1 MEINETGNTLSFL
14 LTNIL
19 ETRKRKNS
27 NYSLRAFARDL
38 RISSGRLSNILN
50 DKYLPGPSISSRII
64 ESLNLNEKEREEFHQ
79 ILEKC
84 QQKLKLLGEARLLKE
99 EEYSLIA
106 DWHHF
111 AILNL
116 METSNYKD
124 DSEWIADRLGLTEV
138 VVEESLD
145 ILESIGLIEFRKG
158 KRYPTHKNLTT
169 THEIPSE
176 VVRSGHRQTL
186 IKSMESLEKDALDI
200 RDITTVS
207 VSVNMANLPKVKE
220 LARDFR
226 RKAALLLEEGERTEV
241 YNISIQIVPV
251 TKVELQKE

>member
-1 MEINETGNTLSFL
+1 MEINEAENNLSFL

-19 ETRKRKNS
+19 EARKKKNT

-50 DKYLPGPSISSRII
+50 DKYLPGPSISNRII
-64 ESLNLNEKEREEFHQ
+64 ESLNLNEKEREEFKQ
-79 ILEKC
+79 ILERC
-84 QQKLKLLGEARLLKE
+84 HEKLKLLGEARLIKE

-116 METSNYKD
+116 METSDYKD
-124 DSEWIADRLGLTEV
+124 DPEWIAKRLGLSEET
-138 VVEESLD
+138 VEKSLD
-145 ILESIGLIEFRKG
+145 ILESINLVEFKKG

-169 THEIPSE
+169 THEVPSE
-176 VVRSGHRQTL
+176 VIREGHRQ
-186 IKSMESLEKDALDI
+186 IIMQSLNSLKEHTTDI
-200 RDITTVS
+200 RDITSVS
-207 VSVNMANLPKVKE
+207 VSVNMKNLPKVKE
-220 LARDFR
+220 LAREFR

-251 TKVELQKE
+251 TKLN

>member
-1 MEINETGNTLSFL
+1 MSETDNNLSL
-14 LTNIL
+14 LLSNIL
-19 ETRKRKNS
+19 ETRKKKNS

-38 RISSGRLSNILN
+38 KISSGRLSNILN

-84 QQKLKLLGEARLLKE
+84 HQKLKLLGEARLLKE

-116 METSNYKD
+116 METSGYKD
-124 DSEWIADRLGLTEV
+124 DPVWIAERLNISEEV
-138 VVEESLD
+138 VETSLD
-145 ILESIGLIEFRKG
+145 ILETINLIEFKKG

-169 THEIPSE
+169 SHEIPSE
-176 VVRSGHRQTL
+176 VNREGHRQTL
-186 IKSMESLEKDALDI
+186 KKSMESLEKDSLDV
-200 RDITTVS
+200 RDITSVS
-207 VSVNMANLPKVKE
+207 VSVNMENLPKVKE
-220 LARDFR
+220 LAREFR

-251 TKVELQKE
+251 TRAVSKNN